1 MENYEVQLIGQE
13 KFELGES
20 PFYDP
25 RFDRYSWVD
34 IIRGEIWTMNE
45 DGERF
50 CLEFGQPVGAAV
62 PVSAKEGLLL
72 AAKDGLYYLDDGTV
86 TLVKDLSEY
95 FKPYLRTNDAKADPM
110 GRVFFG
116 SSLAEDGRQPEGS
129 LYRFSETGI
138 EIVEAHTKIANG
150 MAWSGD
156 HTKFFFADSEEHA
169 VFVYDYDEQSGAVSN
184 RRVLFTIEDG
194 VPDGMCIDAKDH
206 LYVAVWG
213 GSRIEKRD
221 GTIGEKLGEIAVPA
235 KQVTSCCFA
244 GEDLKTLFITTAG
257 VGQSGKYDGCLF
269 TCRVDEEGRG
279 PDFARL

>member
-95 FKPYLRTNDAKADPM
+95 FKPYLRSNDAKADPE

-116 SSLAEDGRQPEGS
+116 SSLAEIGR
-129 LYRFSETGI
+129 
-138 EIVEAHTKIANG
+138 AH
-150 MAWSGD
+150 
-156 HTKFFFADSEEHA
+156 
-169 VFVYDYDEQSGAVSN
+169 V
-184 RRVLFTIEDG
+184 
-194 VPDGMCIDAKDH
+194 
-206 LYVAVWG
+206 
-213 GSRIEKRD
+213 
-221 GTIGEKLGEIAVPA
+221 
-235 KQVTSCCFA
+235 
-244 GEDLKTLFITTAG
+244 
-257 VGQSGKYDGCLF
+257 
-269 TCRVDEEGRG
+269 
-279 PDFARL
+279 